1 MVVATG
7 VTYSEGSIILADIIF
22 QPNVANGNE
31 KLCREMATRQCLTLF
46 DLEPYLSKGF
56 PPPPV

>member
-1 MVVATG
+1 MIVTTG

-31 KLCREMATRQCLTLF
+31 KLRREMVTRQCLTLF
-46 DLEPYLSKGF
+46 DPEP
-56 PPPPV
+56 